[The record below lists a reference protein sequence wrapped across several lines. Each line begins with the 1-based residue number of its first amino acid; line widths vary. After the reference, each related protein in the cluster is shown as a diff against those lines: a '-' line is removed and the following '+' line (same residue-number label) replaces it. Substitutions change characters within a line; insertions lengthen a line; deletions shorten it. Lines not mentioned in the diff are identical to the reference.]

1 MYLAAMLLLLRT
13 ESECMFMMD
22 TIKFNKAN
30 TKVVAHRGLS
40 GLEPENTVAAFVAAG
55 NRSYYGAE
63 CDVHVTKDG
72 KFVVIHDETTKRV
85 ASKNVDVEKSKLKKI
100 RKVLL
105 DDICGLERKEL
116 GAEVHYCNRCDLYVP
131 EMHEYI
137 NICKKYGKKCV
148 LEVKNR
154 MKTEDIK
161 RMVDEISSLEYL
173 DSVIFISFSLENV
186 IDLRKLLPNQQVQ
199 FLIGKYDEE
208 VLKIL
213 NDNNVDL
220 DIQYKALTKEI
231 IDEVHANGHIVNCW
245 TVDDKEAAE
254 QLADWGVDQITTNIL
269 E

>member
-1 MYLAAMLLLLRT
+1 
-13 ESECMFMMD
+13 MD
-22 TIKFNKAN
+22 TIKFQRKN
-30 TKVVAHRGLS
+30 TQVVAHRGLS
-40 GLEPENTVAAFVAAG
+40 GLEPENTIAAFVAAG
-55 NRSYYGAE
+55 NRSYFGAE

-72 KFVVIHDETTKRV
+72 KFVVIHDKTTKRV
-85 ASKNVDVEKSKLKKI
+85 SAVDVDVEKSRLKKI
-100 RKVLL
+100 RKVKL
-105 DDICGLERKEL
+105 DNICRLEREKL
-116 GAEVHYCNRCDLYVP
+116 GEDVHYCNRTDLVVP
-131 EMHEYI
+131 EMYEYI
-137 NICKKYGKKCV
+137 NVCKKYGKKCV

-154 MKTEDIK
+154 MKIEDIK
-161 RMVDEISSLEYL
+161 RMTEEIKSLEYL
-173 DSVIFISFSLENV
+173 DNVIFISFNLDNV

-199 FLIGKYDEE
+199 YLVSKYDEN

-220 DIQYKALTKEI
+220 DIQYKSLTKEI

>member
-1 MYLAAMLLLLRT
+1 MLLLHRT

-30 TKVVAHRGLS
+30 VKVVAHRGLS

-85 ASKNVDVEKSKLKKI
+85 ASKIVNVEKSKLKKI

-105 DDICGLERKEL
+105 DDICGLERKKL
-116 GAEVHYCNRCDLYVP
+116 GADVHYCNRSDLYVP

-137 NICKKYGKKCV
+137 NVCKKYGKKCV

-154 MKTEDIK
+154 MKTDDIK
-161 RMVDEISSLEYL
+161 RMTEEISSLEYL
-173 DSVIFISFSLENV
+173 DNVIFISFNLDNV
-186 IDLRKLLPNQQVQ
+186 IDLRKLLPNQQIQYLVS
-199 FLIGKYDEE
+199 KSAKD
-208 VLKIL
+208 VLKIF

-220 DIQYKALTKEI
+220 DIHLGALTKEI

-245 TVDDKEAAE
+245 TVDDKKLAE
-254 QLADWGVDQITTNIL
+254 QLVSWGVDQITTNIL

>member
-1 MYLAAMLLLLRT
+1 
-13 ESECMFMMD
+13 MD
-22 TIKFNKAN
+22 SIKFNKGN
-30 TKVVAHRGLS
+30 VQIVAHRGLC
-40 GLEPENTVAAFVAAG
+40 GIEPENTVSAFIAAG
-55 NRSYYGAE
+55 NRSYYGIE

-72 KFVVIHDETTKRV
+72 KFVVIHDATTGRV
-85 ASKNVDVEKSKLKKI
+85 AAEDINVEESTFEEVRKI
-100 RKVLL
+100 VL
-105 DDICGLERKEL
+105 DNISRTERAEL
-116 GAEVHYCNRCDLYVP
+116 GDDVHFNNRSDLVIP